1 MNLTLKPNLQMSPL
15 NLVAVFVQNTP
26 GQTSRLT
33 RLLAE
38 AGINIFWVTIA
49 SNGSFGVMKVLV
61 DKPEAAMEALKRER
75 LMVSLLEV
83 VAVET
88 VNQPGALY
96 RVAECLGQNNINLDN
111 CSGFVANNH
120 AILLI
125 EVHEPA
131 RAQSLLG
138 KAGFNLLRQEAL
150 VKL

>member
-1 MNLTLKPNLQMSPL
+1 MSPL

-33 RLLAE
+33 RLLAD

-61 DKPEAAMEALKRER
+61 DKPEAALEALKHEG

-125 EVHEPA
+125 EVHEAA
-131 RAQSLLG
+131 RAQSLLA

-150 VKL
+150 LKL